1 LGDGEKAMSVEEL
14 MKKTEESAK
23 KKDSEKT
30 HKKDSENI
38 QQSADIDESETLL
51 TKKEREA
58 HADEVRN
65 EGVKQTLQN
74 KDDQLAG

>member
-1 LGDGEKAMSVEEL
+1 
-14 MKKTEESAK
+14 MKKTEASAK
-23 KKDSEKT
+23 KKEESGKT